1 MVKLNQDEIRE
12 IYNDRNF
19 ITQTHHL
26 SNALGEN
33 VPDEEAADMLFLYF
47 TEYRLRN
54 WTHEEFSKA
63 WQDKSTKYEKGKR
76 NRQFLKWIIT
86 FSRKDIVNRVQKEK
100 ERLETQTNYLTAFY
114 DEEQDNQPAETN
126 QELLDAV
133 YQSLNVLF
141 SNFKSDE
148 SYKVIKDV
156 YNNEVNS
163 DSLDR
168 DLKRL
173 SKVCKMKSRKNKLS
187 KILNDNI
194 YLQEKQE
201 LTFIDTFL
209 ALEEEAE
216 TNENAN
222 LSIID
227 AKEVELIERNKELF
241 EDYVGYISE
250 VNQVK
255 LVNDYQHANNSD
267 KVKVIEYM
275 EQRQKYL
282 KELLNDD

>member
-63 WQDKSTKYEKGKR
+63 WQDRSTKYEKGKR

-156 YNNEVNS
+156 YNNKVNS

-201 LTFIDTFL
+201 LMFIDTFL
-209 ALEEEAE
+209 ALEEETE
-216 TNENAN
+216 TNENVN

-241 EDYVGYISE
+241 EDYVGYIGG

-282 KELLNDD
+282 KELLSE

>member
-63 WQDKSTKYEKGKR
+63 WQDRSTKYEKGKR

-86 FSRKDIVNRVQKEK
+86 FSRKDIVNRMQKEK
-100 ERLETQTNYLTAFY
+100 ERLESQTNYLTAFY

-216 TNENAN
+216 INENVN

-241 EDYVGYISE
+241 EDYVGYIGG

-267 KVKVIEYM
+267 KVKVVEYM

-282 KELLNDD
+282 KELLSE

>member
-63 WQDKSTKYEKGKR
+63 WQDRSTKYEKGKR

-163 DSLDR
+163 DNLDR

-173 SKVCKMKSRKNKLS
+173 SKVCKMKSRKNKLT

-201 LTFIDTFL
+201 LMFIDTFL

-216 TNENAN
+216 TNENVN

-241 EDYVGYISE
+241 EDYVGYIGG

-282 KELLNDD
+282 KELLSG

>member
-63 WQDKSTKYEKGKR
+63 WQDRSTKYEKGKR

-216 TNENAN
+216 INENVN

-241 EDYVGYISE
+241 EDYVGYIGG

-267 KVKVIEYM
+267 KVKVVEYM

-282 KELLNDD
+282 KELLSE

>member
-26 SNALGEN
+26 SNALGDN

-54 WTHEEFSKA
+54 WTHEEFSRA
-63 WQDKSTKYEKGKR
+63 WQDRSTKYEKGKR

-86 FSRKDIVNRVQKEK
+86 FSRKDIVNRMQKEK
-100 ERLETQTNYLTAFY
+100 ERLESQTDYLTAFY
-114 DEEQDNQPAETN
+114 DEEQDNQPTETN
-126 QELLDAV
+126 QELLNAV

-156 YNNEVNS
+156 YNNEVQS

-173 SKVCKMKSRKNKLS
+173 SKVCKMKSRKNKLN

-209 ALEEEAE
+209 ALENEAE

-227 AKEVELIERNKELF
+227 AQEIELIERNKELF
-241 EDYVGYISE
+241 EDYVGYVSG

-255 LVNDYQHANNSD
+255 LVNDYQHASNSD
-267 KVKVIEYM
+267 KVKVVEYM

-282 KELLNDD
+282 KELLNVD

>member
-100 ERLETQTNYLTAFY
+100 EHLETQTNYLTAFY
-114 DEEQDNQPAETN
+114 DEEQGNQPVQTN

-194 YLQEKQE
+194 YLQEKEE
-201 LTFIDTFL
+201 LTFINTFL
-209 ALEEEAE
+209 ALEDEAE
-216 TNENAN
+216 TNENAS

-227 AKEVELIERNKELF
+227 AKEIELIERNKELF
-241 EDYVGYISE
+241 EDYVGYVSG

-255 LVNDYQHANNSD
+255 LVNDYQHASNSD
-267 KVKVIEYM
+267 KVKVVEYM

-282 KELLNDD
+282 KELLNK

>member
-63 WQDKSTKYEKGKR
+63 WQDRSTNYEKGKR

-187 KILNDNI
+187 KILNYNI

-216 TNENAN
+216 INENVN

-241 EDYVGYISE
+241 EDYVGYIGG

-267 KVKVIEYM
+267 KVKVVEYM

>member
-194 YLQEKQE
+194 YLQEKRE
-201 LTFIDTFL
+201 LTFINTFL

-216 TNENAN
+216 TNKNVN

-241 EDYVGYISE
+241 EDYVGYISG

>member
-1 MVKLNQDEIRE
+1 MVKLTQSEISE
-12 IYNDRNF
+12 IYKDRNF

-26 SNALGEN
+26 SNALGDN
-33 VPDEEAADMLFLYF
+33 VPDDEAADMLFLYF

-63 WQDKSTKYEKGKR
+63 WQDTSTKYEKGKR

-86 FSRKDIVNRVQKEK
+86 FSRKDIVNRMQKEK
-100 ERLETQTNYLTAFY
+100 ERLESQTDYLTAFY
-114 DEEQDNQPAETN
+114 DEEQDNQPTETN
-126 QELLDAV
+126 QELLNAV

-141 SNFKSDE
+141 SNFKSEE

-156 YNNEVNS
+156 YNNNVQS

-173 SKVCKMKSRKNKLS
+173 SKVCKMKSRKNKLD

-201 LTFIDTFL
+201 LTFINTFL
-209 ALEEEAE
+209 ALENEAE
-216 TNENAN
+216 TNEKAN

-227 AKEVELIERNKELF
+227 AKEVELIECNKELF
-241 EDYVGYISE
+241 EDYVGYVSG

-267 KVKVIEYM
+267 KVKVVEYM

-282 KELLNDD
+282 KELLS

>member
-63 WQDKSTKYEKGKR
+63 WRDKSTKYEKGKR

-114 DEEQDNQPAETN
+114 DEEQDNQPAEMN

-156 YNNEVNS
+156 YNNKVNS

-201 LTFIDTFL
+201 LTFINTFL
-209 ALEEEAE
+209 VLEEETE
-216 TNENAN
+216 TNENVN

-241 EDYVGYISE
+241 EDHVGYISG

-282 KELLNDD
+282 KELLNYD

>member
-63 WQDKSTKYEKGKR
+63 WQDRSTKYEKGKR

-241 EDYVGYISE
+241 EDYVGYVSG

-267 KVKVIEYM
+267 KVKVVEYM

-282 KELLNDD
+282 KELLSE

>member
-26 SNALGEN
+26 SNALGDN

-63 WQDKSTKYEKGKR
+63 WQDRSTKYEKGKR

-86 FSRKDIVNRVQKEK
+86 FSRKDIVNRMQKEK
-100 ERLETQTNYLTAFY
+100 ERLESQTDYLTAFY
-114 DEEQDNQPAETN
+114 DEEQDNQPTETN
-126 QELLDAV
+126 QELLNAV

-148 SYKVIKDV
+148 SYEVIKDV
-156 YNNEVNS
+156 YNNEVQS

-173 SKVCKMKSRKNKLS
+173 SKVCKMKSRKNKLN

-201 LTFIDTFL
+201 LTFVNTFL
-209 ALEEEAE
+209 ALEDEAE
-216 TNENAN
+216 TNENAS

-227 AKEVELIERNKELF
+227 AEEIELIERNKELF
-241 EDYVGYISE
+241 EDYVGYVSG

-255 LVNDYQHANNSD
+255 LVNDYQHASNSD
-267 KVKVIEYM
+267 KVKVVEYM
-275 EQRQKYL
+275 EQRRKYL

>member
-126 QELLDAV
+126 KELLDAV
-133 YQSLNVLF
+133 YQSLNILF

-209 ALEEEAE
+209 ALEDEAE
-216 TNENAN
+216 TNENVN
-222 LSIID
+222 LSIVD

-241 EDYVGYISE
+241 EDYVGYIGG
-250 VNQVK
+250 VNQVR

-282 KELLNDD
+282 KELLNVD

>member
-216 TNENAN
+216 TNENVN

-227 AKEVELIERNKELF
+227 AKEVELIERNKDLF
-241 EDYVGYISE
+241 EDYVGYISG

-267 KVKVIEYM
+267 KVKVVEYM

-282 KELLNDD
+282 KELLNK

>member
-26 SNALGEN
+26 SNALGDN

-63 WQDKSTKYEKGKR
+63 WQDRSTKYEKGKR

-86 FSRKDIVNRVQKEK
+86 FSRKDIVNRMQKEK
-100 ERLETQTNYLTAFY
+100 ERLESQTDYLTAFY
-114 DEEQDNQPAETN
+114 DEEQDNQPTETN
-126 QELLDAV
+126 QELLNAV

-156 YNNEVNS
+156 YNNEVQS

-173 SKVCKMKSRKNKLS
+173 SKVCKMKSRKNKLN

-194 YLQEKQE
+194 YLQEKEE
-201 LTFIDTFL
+201 LTFINTFL
-209 ALEEEAE
+209 ALEDEAE
-216 TNENAN
+216 TNENAS

-227 AKEVELIERNKELF
+227 AQEIELIERNKELF
-241 EDYVGYISE
+241 EDYVGYVSG

-255 LVNDYQHANNSD
+255 LVNDYQHASNSD
-267 KVKVIEYM
+267 KVKVVEYM
-275 EQRQKYL
+275 EQRQNYL

>member
-156 YNNEVNS
+156 YNSEVNA

-173 SKVCKMKSRKNKLS
+173 SKVCKMKSRRNKLS

-216 TNENAN
+216 TNENVN

-241 EDYVGYISE
+241 EDYVGYISG
-250 VNQVK
+250 VNQVR

>member
-133 YQSLNVLF
+133 YQSLNILF

-163 DSLDR
+163 DNLDR

-216 TNENAN
+216 TNENVN

-241 EDYVGYISE
+241 EDYVGYISG

-255 LVNDYQHANNSD
+255 LVNDYQHANNCD
-267 KVKVIEYM
+267 KVKVVEYM

>member
-63 WQDKSTKYEKGKR
+63 WQDRSTKYEKGKR

-148 SYKVIKDV
+148 SYKIIKDV

-163 DSLDR
+163 DNLDR

-216 TNENAN
+216 INENVN

-241 EDYVGYISE
+241 EDYVGYVSG

-267 KVKVIEYM
+267 KVKVVEYM

-282 KELLNDD
+282 KELLSE

>member
-63 WQDKSTKYEKGKR
+63 WQDRSTKYEKGKR

-86 FSRKDIVNRVQKEK
+86 FSRKDIVNRMQKEK
-100 ERLETQTNYLTAFY
+100 ERLESQTDYLTAFY
-114 DEEQDNQPAETN
+114 DEEQDNQPTETN
-126 QELLDAV
+126 QELLNAV

-173 SKVCKMKSRKNKLS
+173 SKVCKIKSRKNKLS

-216 TNENAN
+216 INENVN

-227 AKEVELIERNKELF
+227 AKEIELIERNKELF
-241 EDYVGYISE
+241 EDYVGYIGG

-267 KVKVIEYM
+267 KVKVVEYM

-282 KELLNDD
+282 KELLSE

>member
-126 QELLDAV
+126 RELLDAV

-148 SYKVIKDV
+148 SYRVIKDV

-201 LTFIDTFL
+201 LTFINTFL

-216 TNENAN
+216 TNENVN
-222 LSIID
+222 LSIVD

-241 EDYVGYISE
+241 EDYVGYISG

>member
-12 IYNDRNF
+12 IYSDRNF

-100 ERLETQTNYLTAFY
+100 EHLETQTNYLTAFY

-156 YNNEVNS
+156 YNNKVNS

-201 LTFIDTFL
+201 LTFINTFL

-216 TNENAN
+216 TNENVN

-241 EDYVGYISE
+241 EDYVGYIGG

-255 LVNDYQHANNSD
+255 LVNDYQHASNSD
-267 KVKVIEYM
+267 KVKVVEYM

-282 KELLNDD
+282 KELLS

>member
-1 MVKLNQDEIRE
+1 MVKLNQDEICE

-54 WTHEEFSKA
+54 WTHEEFSTA

-100 ERLETQTNYLTAFY
+100 ERLASQTDYLTAFY

-156 YNNEVNS
+156 YNNKVDS

-201 LTFIDTFL
+201 LTFINTFL

-216 TNENAN
+216 INENVN
-222 LSIID
+222 LSVID

-241 EDYVGYISE
+241 EDYVGYISG

-267 KVKVIEYM
+267 KVKVVEYM

-282 KELLNDD
+282 KELLSE

>member
-63 WQDKSTKYEKGKR
+63 WQDRSTKYEKGKR

-86 FSRKDIVNRVQKEK
+86 FSRKDIVNRMQKEK
-100 ERLETQTNYLTAFY
+100 ERLESQTNYLTAFY

-216 TNENAN
+216 INENVN

-227 AKEVELIERNKELF
+227 AKEIELIERNKELF
-241 EDYVGYISE
+241 EDYVGYIGG

-267 KVKVIEYM
+267 KVKVVEYM

-282 KELLNDD
+282 KELLSE

>member
-63 WQDKSTKYEKGKR
+63 WQDRSTKYEKGKR

-86 FSRKDIVNRVQKEK
+86 FSRKDIVNRMQKEK
-100 ERLETQTNYLTAFY
+100 ERLESQTDYLTAFY
-114 DEEQDNQPAETN
+114 DEEQDNQPTETN
-126 QELLDAV
+126 QELLNAV

-216 TNENAN
+216 INENVN

-241 EDYVGYISE
+241 EDYVGYIGG

-267 KVKVIEYM
+267 KVKVVEYM

-282 KELLNDD
+282 KELLSE

>member
-26 SNALGEN
+26 SNALGDN

-54 WTHEEFSKA
+54 WTHEEFSRA
-63 WQDKSTKYEKGKR
+63 WQDRSTKYEKGKR

-86 FSRKDIVNRVQKEK
+86 FSRKDIVNRMQKEK
-100 ERLETQTNYLTAFY
+100 ERLESQTDYLTAFY
-114 DEEQDNQPAETN
+114 DEEQDNQPTETN
-126 QELLDAV
+126 QELLNAV

-156 YNNEVNS
+156 YNNEVQS

-173 SKVCKMKSRKNKLS
+173 SKVCKMKSRKNKLN

-201 LTFIDTFL
+201 LTFINTFL
-209 ALEEEAE
+209 ALENEAE
-216 TNENAN
+216 TNENAS

-227 AKEVELIERNKELF
+227 AQEIELIERNKELF
-241 EDYVGYISE
+241 EDYVGYVSG

-255 LVNDYQHANNSD
+255 LVNDYQHASNSD
-267 KVKVIEYM
+267 KVKVVEYM

>member
-148 SYKVIKDV
+148 SYRVIKDV

-173 SKVCKMKSRKNKLS
+173 SKVCKMKSRKNKLT

-201 LTFIDTFL
+201 LTFINTLL

-216 TNENAN
+216 TNENVN

-227 AKEVELIERNKELF
+227 AKEAELIERNKKLF
-241 EDYVGYISE
+241 EDYVGYIGG

>member
-26 SNALGEN
+26 SNALGDN

-63 WQDKSTKYEKGKR
+63 WQDRSTKYEKGKR

-86 FSRKDIVNRVQKEK
+86 FSRKDIVNRMQKEK
-100 ERLETQTNYLTAFY
+100 ERLESQTDYLTAFY
-114 DEEQDNQPAETN
+114 DEEQDNQPTETN
-126 QELLDAV
+126 QELLNAV

-156 YNNEVNS
+156 YNNEVQL

-173 SKVCKMKSRKNKLS
+173 SKVCKMKSRKNKLN

-209 ALEEEAE
+209 ALENEAE

-227 AKEVELIERNKELF
+227 AQEIELIERNKELF
-241 EDYVGYISE
+241 EDYVGYVSG

-255 LVNDYQHANNSD
+255 LVNDYQHASNSD
-267 KVKVIEYM
+267 KVKVVEYM

>member
-63 WQDKSTKYEKGKR
+63 WQDRSTKYEKGKR

-86 FSRKDIVNRVQKEK
+86 FSRKDIVNRMQKEK
-100 ERLETQTNYLTAFY
+100 ERLESQTDYLTAFY
-114 DEEQDNQPAETN
+114 DEEQDNQPTETN
-126 QELLDAV
+126 QELLNAV

-216 TNENAN
+216 INENVN
-222 LSIID
+222 LSIVD

-241 EDYVGYISE
+241 EDYVGYISG
-250 VNQVK
+250 VNQVR